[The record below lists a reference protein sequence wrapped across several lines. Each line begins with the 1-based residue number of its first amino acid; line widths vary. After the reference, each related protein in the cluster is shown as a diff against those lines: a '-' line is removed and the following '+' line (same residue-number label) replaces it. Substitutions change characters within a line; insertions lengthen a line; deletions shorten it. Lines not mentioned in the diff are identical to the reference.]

1 VPGDSQLIAD
11 LLRRVSGVRLLVVGD
26 FMLDRTVYGEAGR
39 ISPEAPTPVVLVQQ
53 AREQL
58 GGAGNV
64 VRNIGSLGGL
74 IEAVAVAGE
83 DAAADILEDRLRGT
97 RGCESISVIREPGR
111 RTTMKTRV
119 VAVQP
124 GRASMGHVA
133 QGHQQMLRLDDES
146 RHPLRPETIEQV
158 FDFVAT
164 RITAVQGLVISDYA
178 KGALPPEL
186 LQRLIALARSAS
198 KPVFV
203 DPKATNFTRYAGASV
218 LTPNAMEAESALDM
232 PIASHGRDGDH
243 DGDAGWARAIQ
254 DRLADWSIEALLVTR
269 GAEGLSL
276 VHRRGFH
283 HFPTSAREVFDVT
296 GAGDTVL
303 AAFALAA
310 AAGASFAEAAQLGNS
325 AAAVAV
331 SKAGAAVV
339 YPYEIEREM
348 TVRQSSAGSK
358 LTTRDEMRIIADSL
372 RREGRKLVFTNG
384 CFDLLHPGHIYLLR
398 ESKKLG
404 DVLIVGINSDASVKV
419 LKGESRPIVPE
430 QDRAEA
436 IAGLESVDY
445 VVIFGENDP
454 LELLKAVRPDV
465 LIKGDDYKASDVVG
479 ADLLKSYG
487 GVVQLIPLR
496 RGISTTKLVEKIR
509 SGLAEEP

>member
-1 VPGDSQLIAD
+1 MSGESQSIAD
-11 LLRRVSGVRLLVVGD
+11 LLRRVAGVRLLVVGD
-26 FMLDRTVYGEAGR
+26 FMLDRTIYGEAGR

-53 AREQL
+53 SREQL

-64 VRNIGSLGGL
+64 VRNIGSLGGR
-74 IEAVAVAGE
+74 ISTIAVAGE
-83 DAAADILEDRLRGT
+83 DAAADILEDRLHGT
-97 RGCESISVIREPGR
+97 RGCESMVIIREPGR
-111 RTTMKTRV
+111 KTTVKTRV

-124 GRASMGHVA
+124 GRANMGHIA
-133 QGHQQMLRLDDES
+133 QGHQQMLRMDDES
-146 RHPLRPETIEQV
+146 RHPLLPETIERV
-158 FDFVAT
+158 FSFAAEKISSVL
-164 RITAVQGLVISDYA
+164 GLVISDYA

-186 LQRLIALARSAS
+186 LQRLIALARSAG
-198 KPVFV
+198 KPIFI
-203 DPKATNFTRYAGASV
+203 DPKERNFDRYRGASV
-218 LTPNAMEAESALDM
+218 LTPNAMEAESALGLT
-232 PIASHGRDGDH
+232 IVSSGRDGDE

-254 DRLADWSIEALLVTR
+254 ERLADWSIEALLVTR

-310 AAGASFAEAAQLGNS
+310 ASGASFAEAAQLGNS

-339 YPYEIEREM
+339 YPYEIERELA
-348 TVRQSSAGSK
+348 VRQSSAETK
-358 LTTRDEMRIIADSL
+358 LRSREEMRVIAENL
-372 RREGRKLVFTNG
+372 RREGRRMVFTNG

-398 ESKKLG
+398 EAKKLG
-404 DVLIVGINSDASVKV
+404 EVLIVGMNSDASVKR

-436 IAGLESVDY
+436 IGGLESVDH
-445 VVIFGENDP
+445 VVLFAEDDP
-454 LELLKAVRPDV
+454 LELLNAIRPDV
-465 LIKGDDYKASDVVG
+465 LIKGDDYKESEVVG

-487 GVVQLIPLR
+487 GVVRLIPLR
-496 RGISTTKLVEKIR
+496 RGISTTRLVEKIR